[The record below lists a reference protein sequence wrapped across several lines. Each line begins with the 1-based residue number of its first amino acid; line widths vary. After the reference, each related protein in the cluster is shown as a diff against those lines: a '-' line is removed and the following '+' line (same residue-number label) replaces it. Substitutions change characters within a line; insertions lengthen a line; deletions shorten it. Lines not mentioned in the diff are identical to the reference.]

1 MMMNGIEKYTK
12 SDIPNEE
19 LEVISEQL
27 IQQKFNRE
35 KKKIGKRSS
44 KNYRFSKVPNKK
56 TKSYG
61 SIVEGSGEHM
71 IVREF

>member
-1 MMMNGIEKYTK
+1 MNGIEKYTK
-12 SDIPNEE
+12 SNTSNEE
-19 LEVISEQL
+19 LEVISEQF

-61 SIVEGSGEHM
+61 SIVACSGDL
-71 IVREF
+71 IY